1 MLELANVGT
10 KHHTTSSQKS
20 TASRKYCHIRVYQ
33 DRIALCRGETT
44 NWRHCARAGLDWSQ
58 PSILCSVPG
67 LIRHNVV
74 DDVNILFA
82 PDKCCDELFVF
93 TVAISV
99 SLYISILSP
108 FFLSQLKF
116 KKYHFRHEIVFHWHS
131 LSFLIPLFP
140 FPKFTVFH

>member
-1 MLELANVGT
+1 M
-10 KHHTTSSQKS
+10 
-20 TASRKYCHIRVYQ
+20 
-33 DRIALCRGETT
+33 
-44 NWRHCARAGLDWSQ
+44 
-58 PSILCSVPG
+58 
-67 LIRHNVV
+67 V

-116 KKYHFRHEIVFHWHS
+116 KKYHFRHEIVQ
-131 LSFLIPLFP
+131 SFPLFP